1 MPRNK
6 KFEGDMTDVGH
17 MRTPPF
23 VRLPDVNMLFEERS
37 KRFEELAP
45 TSPIKDYIDFMIE
58 FTAAQ
63 QFVCNEFSGAEI
75 AISDQDKAQTFAM
88 PPVNRQTIVTAS
100 VFDEIADCF
109 FKVLAKG
116 KLKSSS
122 LVALE
127 DTRARRLE
135 WKNWASNII
144 AQNLPQESLAQHI
157 YVTGAL
163 QIILTLAAAKLEAK
177 KIKPLEGNL
186 CPCCGGTHSA
196 SMIVGWPSS
205 EGIRFCSCLYC
216 GSLWRYV
223 RIKCT
228 FCEQTAGIGFREIDG
243 GPGTILAETCNT
255 CKRYCKQLNHQKD
268 SHFDVFSDDI
278 GSLALD
284 LLMQED
290 GTFKRGAFNPFL
302 AGY

>member
-1 MPRNK
+1 
-6 KFEGDMTDVGH
+6 
-17 MRTPPF
+17 
-23 VRLPDVNMLFEERS
+23 MLFRS
-37 KRFEELAP
+37 A
-45 TSPIKDYIDFMIE
+45 
-58 FTAAQ
+58 
-63 QFVCNEFSGAEI
+63 
-75 AISDQDKAQTFAM
+75 
-88 PPVNRQTIVTAS
+88 
-100 VFDEIADCF
+100 VFDEITEAF
-109 FKVLAKG
+109 FKVLARG
-116 KLKSSS
+116 KLKGPS
-122 LVALE
+122 LIALE
-127 DTRARRLE
+127 DARARRLE
-135 WKNWASNII
+135 WKNWASNIV
-144 AQNLPQESLAQHI
+144 AHKLPQEDLAQHI

-163 QIILTLAAAKLEAK
+163 QIILTLAAAKLDAK
-177 KIKPLEGNL
+177 KLKPIEGNL

-228 FCEQTAGIGFREIDG
+228 FCEQTAGISFREIDG
-243 GPGTILAETCNT
+243 GPGTILAETCDT
-255 CKRYCKQLNHQKD
+255 CKRYCKQMNHQKD

-290 GTFKRGAFNPFL
+290 GKFKRGAFNPFL